1 MALIATATAIPTQ
14 AHAGGVGPFATEYTQ
29 LLNYAELVGQLEK
42 QVMMVENQNPDQA
55 SPDEMGAW
63 LAKHDSVRQE
73 LSPMCAGRRSQAPS
87 DWAST
92 DEGKVCAGVT
102 RATFFSKPK
111 IQSDGKTF

>member
-1 MALIATATAIPTQ
+1 MRRILIGVILIGLTMAAGCRHVSDSQIVAKFRA
-14 AHAGGVGPFATEYTQ
+14 AGGG
-29 LLNYAELVGQLEK
+29 
-42 QVMMVENQNPDQA
+42 NPDQA

-73 LSPMCAGRRSQAPS
+73 LWPMCASRRSQAPS

>member
-1 MALIATATAIPTQ
+1 MRRIAIGVILVGLTVAAGCRHVSDSQIV
-14 AHAGGVGPFATEYTQ
+14 AKFRSAGGG
-29 LLNYAELVGQLEK
+29 
-42 QVMMVENQNPDQA
+42 NPDQA

-73 LSPMCAGRRSQAPS
+73 LSPMCASRRSQAPS

>member
-1 MALIATATAIPTQ
+1 
-14 AHAGGVGPFATEYTQ
+14 
-29 LLNYAELVGQLEK
+29 
-42 QVMMVENQNPDQA
+42 
-55 SPDEMGAW
+55 
-63 LAKHDSVRQE
+63 
-73 LSPMCAGRRSQAPS
+73 MCASRRSQAPS

>member
-1 MALIATATAIPTQ
+1 MRRFSIGVILIGLTMA
-14 AHAGGVGPFATEYTQ
+14 AGCRHVSDSQIVAKFRASGG
-29 LLNYAELVGQLEK
+29 G
-42 QVMMVENQNPDQA
+42 NPDQA

-73 LSPMCAGRRSQAPS
+73 LSPMCASRRSQAPS

>member
-1 MALIATATAIPTQ
+1 MRRIAIGIILVGLTMAAGCRHVSDSQIVAKFMA
-14 AHAGGVGPFATEYTQ
+14 AGGG
-29 LLNYAELVGQLEK
+29 
-42 QVMMVENQNPDQA
+42 NPDQA

-73 LSPMCAGRRSQAPS
+73 LSPMCTSRRSQAPS

>member
-1 MALIATATAIPTQ
+1 MRRISIGVILIGLTMAAGCRHVSDSQIVAKFRA
-14 AHAGGVGPFATEYTQ
+14 AGGG
-29 LLNYAELVGQLEK
+29 
-42 QVMMVENQNPDQA
+42 NPDQA
-55 SPDEMGAW
+55 SPDEMGGW

-73 LSPMCAGRRSQAPS
+73 LLPMCTSRRSQAPS

>member
-1 MALIATATAIPTQ
+1 MQRISIGVILIGLTMAAGCRHVSDSQIVAKFKA
-14 AHAGGVGPFATEYTQ
+14 AGGG
-29 LLNYAELVGQLEK
+29 
-42 QVMMVENQNPDQA
+42 NPDHA

-63 LAKHDSVRQE
+63 LGKHDSVRQE
-73 LSPMCAGRRSQAPS
+73 LSPMCASRRSKAPS
-87 DWAST
+87 DWAGT

>member
-1 MALIATATAIPTQ
+1 MRRIPVGFFLVVLAMAAGCRHVSDSQIVAKFRA
-14 AHAGGVGPFATEYTQ
+14 AGGGD
-29 LLNYAELVGQLEK
+29 
-42 QVMMVENQNPDQA
+42 PDQA
-55 SPDEMGAW
+55 SPDDMGAW

-73 LSPMCAGRRSQAPS
+73 LTPMCASRRSQAPS
-87 DWAST
+87 DWANT

>member
-1 MALIATATAIPTQ
+1 MRRIAIGVILIGLTMAAGCRNVSDSQIVAKFRA
-14 AHAGGVGPFATEYTQ
+14 AGGG
-29 LLNYAELVGQLEK
+29 
-42 QVMMVENQNPDQA
+42 NPDQA

-63 LAKHDSVRQE
+63 LAKHDTVRQE
-73 LSPMCAGRRSQAPS
+73 LSPMCASSRSQAPS
-87 DWAST
+87 DWANT

>member
-1 MALIATATAIPTQ
+1 MRRIGIGIVLLGLTVAAGCRHVSDSQIVAKFKT
-14 AHAGGVGPFATEYTQ
+14 AGGGD
-29 LLNYAELVGQLEK
+29 
-42 QVMMVENQNPDQA
+42 PDQA

-63 LAKHDSVRQE
+63 FAKHDSVRQE
-73 LSPMCAGRRSQAPS
+73 LSPMCASRRSQAPS
-87 DWAST
+87 DWSST

>member
-1 MALIATATAIPTQ
+1 MRRISIGVILIGLTMAAGCRHVSDSQIVAKFRA
-14 AHAGGVGPFATEYTQ
+14 AGGG
-29 LLNYAELVGQLEK
+29 
-42 QVMMVENQNPDQA
+42 NPDQA
-55 SPDEMGAW
+55 SPDEMGTW

-73 LSPMCAGRRSQAPS
+73 LSPMCASRRSQAPS

-92 DEGKVCAGVT
+92 DEGRVCAGVT

>member
-1 MALIATATAIPTQ
+1 MRQI
-14 AHAGGVGPFATEYTQ
+14 GVGIISIG
-29 LLNYAELVGQLEK
+29 L
-42 QVMMVENQNPDQA
+42 MMAAGCRHVNDSQIVAKFRAASGGDPDQA
-55 SPDEMGAW
+55 TPDDMGAW

-73 LSPMCAGRRSQAPS
+73 LTPMCASRRSQAPS

-92 DEGKVCAGVT
+92 DEGKICAGVT

>member
-1 MALIATATAIPTQ
+1 MRRISIGVILISLTMAAGCRHVSDSQIVAKFRS
-14 AHAGGVGPFATEYTQ
+14 AGGG
-29 LLNYAELVGQLEK
+29 
-42 QVMMVENQNPDQA
+42 NPDQA

-73 LSPMCAGRRSQAPS
+73 LSPMCASRRSQAPS

>member
-1 MALIATATAIPTQ
+1 MRRIAIGVISVGLTMAAGCRHVSDSQIVAKFRA
-14 AHAGGVGPFATEYTQ
+14 AGGG
-29 LLNYAELVGQLEK
+29 
-42 QVMMVENQNPDQA
+42 NPDQA

>member
-1 MALIATATAIPTQ
+1 MAAGCRHVSDSQIVAKFRA
-14 AHAGGVGPFATEYTQ
+14 AGGG
-29 LLNYAELVGQLEK
+29 
-42 QVMMVENQNPDQA
+42 NPDQA

-63 LAKHDSVRQE
+63 LAKHDTVRQE
-73 LSPMCAGRRSQAPS
+73 LSPMCASRRLQAPS